1 MWAGEIPHSHHR
13 HPFSESYSDPAA
25 SVDFSLSVFPVPD
38 HSGHIPR
45 PDLLGRKCLQRGC
58 VHQYQQPHSKG
69 QWDVQLCCEEPSRRV
84 PQYPPN
90 RAHGHRKGV
99 RHHAVFCGP
108 SLHPR
113 LRPLS
118 SGGHSAAG
126 ANGEEGNR
134 GAEEEQV
141 WL

>member
-1 MWAGEIPHSHHR
+1 MMHL
-13 HPFSESYSDPAA
+13 Y
-25 SVDFSLSVFPVPD
+25 
-38 HSGHIPR
+38 
-45 PDLLGRKCLQRGC
+45 LLG
-58 VHQYQQPHSKG
+58 VSYM
-69 QWDVQLCCEEPSRRV
+69 
-84 PQYPPN
+84 
-90 RAHGHRKGV
+90 V